1 MPSFDPYHK
10 WLGIPPGEQP
20 PNHYRL
26 LGVPLWE
33 PDPEVIEAAAE
44 RQTVFL
50 RTFQIGPQAELAEK
64 LLNEVARA
72 RGTLLNGQQ
81 RVAYDQRLR
90 ESLGFAESLMP
101 EPPVDV
107 LSEEV
112 DRLRETLK
120 ERDRQLQE
128 RDR

>member
-10 WLGIPPGEQP
+10 WLGIPLGEQP

-33 PDPEVIEAAAE
+33 PDPEVIKAAAE
-44 RQTVFL
+44 RRTFFL

-72 RGTLLNGQQ
+72 RVTLLNVQQ

-90 ESLGFAESLMP
+90 ESLRLSESVAP
-101 EPPVDV
+101 EPPAGV
-107 LSEEV
+107 LSAEV